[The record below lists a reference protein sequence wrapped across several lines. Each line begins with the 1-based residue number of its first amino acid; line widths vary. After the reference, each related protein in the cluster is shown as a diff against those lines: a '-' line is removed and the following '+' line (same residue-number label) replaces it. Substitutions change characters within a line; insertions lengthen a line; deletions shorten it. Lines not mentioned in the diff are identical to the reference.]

1 MAKKGSVVAEIAAL
15 VPQATP
21 KSWEFRV
28 ADEHRETLDEIK
40 AAYHA
45 GQFGSSKSTAAR
57 AIAAWLKS
65 HGISTVGYQGV
76 LEWLAK

>member
-1 MAKKGSVVAEIAAL
+1 MGKKGSVVAEIAAL

-21 KSWEFRV
+21 KSWEHRV
-28 ADEHRETLDEIK
+28 ADEHRATLDEIK

-45 GQFGSSKSTAAR
+45 GHFGGSKSVAAR
-57 AIAAWLKS
+57 AIATWLKD

-76 LEWLAK
+76 LQWLAK